1 VSRTELVQHNTLS
14 TLVSTQ
20 ILGGLGV
27 GAAISVNALLA
38 KSVSGREDFAGLA
51 QTSAVLGAAVITML
65 LASVMDRRGRRPGL
79 TLGYAIGV
87 MGAAL
92 SIIAGSTGAF
102 PMLLIGAALLG
113 GTTAANNQ
121 SRYAATDLS
130 SPDRRRSW
138 GPTSPV
144 RERSSRDG

>member
-1 VSRTELVQHNTLS
+1 MQHNTLS

-102 PMLLIGAALLG
+102 PMLLIGAVMK
-113 GTTAANNQ
+113 
-121 SRYAATDLS
+121 LS
-130 SPDRRRSW
+130 MSA
-138 GPTSPV
+138 
-144 RERSSRDG
+144 